1 MDLGLSGLASGFDW
15 RSLVDQL
22 AQVERA
28 PQSRLRTEQSKI
40 LNRNNAY
47 GTVKTQLGVLQN
59 RVTTLKDPTFF
70 DSRLGSTGDS
80 TVASASVAAGAALG
94 TYTFNI
100 SQLATAARKLGSLNA
115 GASLAPTSNV
125 SGVTV
130 GSAGFSAAVSDGKF
144 TVNGKQVSI
153 ASTDTLQQVFDRIGT
168 ETGGTVTA
176 AYDSATDRISL
187 TASSGEVVLGSATD
201 TSNFLG
207 VTRLYNNGTGT
218 VSSTSALGGVKLTGA
233 LTAANLAT
241 AVTDGGSGAGKFK
254 VNGVEIAFA
263 ASTDSIQN
271 VLDRINSSSAGVT
284 AAYDAVNDRFSL
296 TNKTTGDVGV
306 ALEDVTGN
314 FLAATGL
321 NGGTSSLQRGKDL
334 LYTVNG
340 GATLTSRSNTI
351 DSDSSGITGLTVTA
365 FKEGTSTNVT
375 VTSDTTRIRGAIQSF
390 LDDYNRAQSSIDTQ
404 TASSTDATGK
414 VTAGLLASQS
424 DANDIASRLRSIAFN
439 QSTGLSGTLNSLA
452 KIGIDSSGD
461 DNSLNVDDSEALDS
475 AINDN
480 LTSLKSLFSDST
492 HGIATKLASYLDAT
506 IGDGGTLV
514 TRQDALAKQ
523 SSAIDTQVTDLE
535 KVVQGNRQ
543 RMIDS
548 FVHMETIQQTIN
560 QQLKYLQQRFPS
572 N

>member
-1 MDLGLSGLASGFDW
+1 M
-15 RSLVDQL
+15 DQL

-59 RVTTLKDPTFF
+59 RVATLKDPTFF

-115 GASLAPTSNV
+115 GASLAPTNDV
-125 SGVTV
+125 STLKV

-461 DNSLNVDDSEALDS
+461 DNSLNVDDSEAQ
-475 AINDN
+475 
-480 LTSLKSLFSDST
+480 
-492 HGIATKLASYLDAT
+492 
-506 IGDGGTLV
+506 IGRAHV
-514 TRQDALAKQ
+514 
-523 SSAIDTQVTDLE
+523 
-535 KVVQGNRQ
+535 
-543 RMIDS
+543 
-548 FVHMETIQQTIN
+548 
-560 QQLKYLQQRFPS
+560 
-572 N
+572 